1 MPRDIMPIM
10 SDRDLSQALADREDA
25 YISGEGTPA
34 WKKQSYGSDLSLLGR
49 DTYLSH
55 LMGGDAGVESPR
67 PGGDPVEKYLPGAED
82 FMPEYSE
89 QLIEE
94 YPGWRVPYMGD
105 TRAYP
110 EGYKRNEQGNVFYDP
125 NDQKA
130 GEDIGG
136 QTTGYGG
143 YYDQNGQW
151 IGFDYIEPADPGSRQ
166 VGNIMGRRPPIYEM
180 DKPGKRILVSGLAG
194 DPQYINGVKQVYLSY
209 KDLVQ
214 TYPDMAGIKPEDLAV
229 ESVMADDPNTPEDES
244 QGHYFLPEGLWGLY
258 NSIGRADDLNT
269 PRDESVQD
277 LIRYNVEG
285 EEQTLQWTIRDHEK
299 MHGVGQ
305 TLMDNAALWNTQVQ
319 FIDPVTG
326 EKQSLFNLIAPT
338 KGGHPEWDRE
348 LMHIAIHRLAPI
360 ARERTRVFNQPKYR
374 NHKFFADILKMDI
387 SKDEQNNMIMD
398 RAAAL
403 VDALNSAAQMVKG
416 SSMAGSFDY
425 GAGVEGVY
433 GTSRPRVSERQ
444 HVEGFEKHGLIG
456 RK

>member
-1 MPRDIMPIM
+1 MPRDVIPITT
-10 SDRDLSQALADREDA
+10 DRDLSQALADREDA

-34 WKKQSYGSDLSLLGR
+34 WKRQSYGSDLNLMGR
-49 DTYLSH
+49 EEYLSD
-55 LMGGDAGVESPR
+55 LMTDSLR
-67 PGGDPVEKYLPGAED
+67 PGGNPVEKSLPSAEV

-105 TRAYP
+105 TRQYP
-110 EGYKRNEQGNVFYDP
+110 EGHIRD
-125 NDQKA
+125 
-130 GEDIGG
+130 GEDVGG
-136 QTTGYGG
+136 QATGYGG
-143 YYDQNGQW
+143 YYDENGQW
-151 IGFDYIEPADPGSRQ
+151 IGFGYIEPADPGSRDS
-166 VGNIMGRRPPIYEM
+166 GNIMGRDLYSG
-180 DKPGKRILVSGLAG
+180 PGTTGDWIGLPG
-194 DPQYINGVKQVYLSY
+194 DPKVLNGVNQAYLDY
-209 KDLVQ
+209 EDLVQ
-214 TYPDMAGIKPEDLAV
+214 AYPEMAGIKPEDLAV
-229 ESVMADDPNTPEDES
+229 ESIHGDQE
-244 QGHYFLPEGLWGLY
+244 HYFLPEGLWGLY
-258 NSIGRADDLNT
+258 NSIGQADDPNT
-269 PRDESVQD
+269 LKDESVQD

-285 EEQTLQWTIRDHEK
+285 EEETLQWTIKDHEK

-338 KGGHPEWDRE
+338 KGGHPTLADPEWDRE

-360 ARERTRVFNQPKYR
+360 AKERARIFIQPKYR
-374 NHKFFADILKMDI
+374 NHRFFADIMKMDI
-387 SKDEQNNMIMD
+387 SKDEKKNMIMD

-403 VDALNSAAQMVKG
+403 VDALNSAAQMVSG

-456 RK
+456 R

>member
-1 MPRDIMPIM
+1 MPRDVMPII
-10 SDRDLSQALADREDA
+10 SDRDLARAMMQREDA

-34 WKKQSYGSDLSLLGR
+34 WKRQSYGSDLNLIGR
-49 DTYLSH
+49 EEYLSD
-55 LMGGDAGVESPR
+55 LMTDSLR
-67 PGGDPVEKYLPGAED
+67 PGGNPVEKSLPSAEV

-105 TRAYP
+105 TRQYP
-110 EGYKRNEQGNVFYDP
+110 EGHIRD
-125 NDQKA
+125 
-130 GEDIGG
+130 GEDVGG
-136 QTTGYGG
+136 QATGYGG
-143 YYDQNGQW
+143 YYDENGQW
-151 IGFDYIEPADPGSRQ
+151 IGFDYIEPADPGSRDS
-166 VGNIMGRRPPIYEM
+166 GNIMGRDLYSG
-180 DKPGKRILVSGLAG
+180 PGTTGDWMGLPG
-194 DPQYINGVKQVYLSY
+194 DPKVLNGVNQAYLDY
-209 KDLVQ
+209 EDLVQ
-214 TYPDMAGIKPEDLAV
+214 AYPGMAGIKPEDLAV
-229 ESVMADDPNTPEDES
+229 ESIRGDQE
-244 QGHYFLPEGLWGLY
+244 HHFLPEGLWGLY
-258 NSIGRADDLNT
+258 NSIGRSDDPNT

-326 EKQSLFNLIAPT
+326 EKQPLFSLIAPT
-338 KGGHPEWDRE
+338 KGGHPTLADPEWDRE

-403 VDALNSAAQMVKG
+403 VDALNSAAQIVSG

-444 HVEGFEKHGLIG
+444 HVEGFEKHGIIG

>member
-1 MPRDIMPIM
+1 MPRDVMPIM
-10 SDRDLSQALADREDA
+10 SDRDLARAMAQREDA

-110 EGYKRNEQGNVFYDP
+110 EGHIRDGQDV
-125 NDQKA
+125 
-130 GEDIGG
+130 GG
-136 QTTGYGG
+136 QATGYGG
-143 YYDQNGQW
+143 YYDENGKW
-151 IGFDYIEPADPGSRQ
+151 IGFGYIEPADPGSRQ
-166 VGNIMGRRPPIYEM
+166 SGNIMGRDLY
-180 DKPGKRILVSGLAG
+180 SGRGTTGEWIGLPG
-194 DPQYINGVKQVYLSY
+194 DPKVLNGVKQAYLSY
-209 KDLVQ
+209 QDLVQ
-214 TYPDMAGIKPEDLAV
+214 AYPEMAGIKPEDLAV
-229 ESVMADDPNTPEDES
+229 ESIRGDQE
-244 QGHYFLPEGLWGLY
+244 HHFLPEGLWGLY
-258 NSIGRADDLNT
+258 NSIGRSDDPNT

-305 TLMDNAALWNTQVQ
+305 TLMDNAALWDTQVQ

-326 EKQSLFNLIAPT
+326 EKQPLFSLIAPT
-338 KGGHPEWDRE
+338 KGGHPTLADPEWDRE

-403 VDALNSAAQMVKG
+403 VDALNGAAQMVNKSYMSG
-416 SSMAGSFDY
+416 YNQDFEY
-425 GAGVEGVY
+425 GAGIEGVY
-433 GTSRPRVSERQ
+433 GSSRPRVSQ
-444 HVEGFEKHGLIG
+444 SQGIIG
-456 RK
+456 R

>member
-1 MPRDIMPIM
+1 MPRDVMPIM

-34 WKKQSYGSDLSLLGR
+34 WKRQSYGSDLNLMGR
-49 DTYLSH
+49 EEYLSA
-55 LMGGDAGVESPR
+55 LMTDSLR
-67 PGGDPVEKYLPGAED
+67 PGGNPVEKSLPSAED

-151 IGFDYIEPADPGSRQ
+151 IGFDYKEPADPGNLDSRRSRES
-166 VGNIMGRRPPIYEM
+166 GNIGGRDLYS
-180 DKPGKRILVSGLAG
+180 GKGTTGDWIGFPG
-194 DPQYINGVKQVYLSY
+194 DPKVLNGVKQAYLDY
-209 KDLVQ
+209 EDLVQ
-214 TYPDMAGIKPEDLAV
+214 AYPEMAGISPEDLAL

-360 ARERTRVFNQPKYR
+360 AKERARIFSQPKYR
-374 NHKFFADILKMDI
+374 NHRFFADILKMDI